1 MNLILATE
9 MVLVVDGGKSTTNLY
24 ILRVQVASYGIQP
37 LLLLDEQSS
46 RTLYV
51 ALMLSTYIH
60 ISSYSELEA
69 LCVSRILSQLNMQL
83 TSA

>member
-1 MNLILATE
+1 
-9 MVLVVDGGKSTTNLY
+9 MVESQRPIY

-51 ALMLSTYIH
+51 ALMLSTYIY
-60 ISSYSELEA
+60 ISSYLELEA
-69 LCVSRILSQLNMQL
+69 LCISGILPQVNLQL